1 LIFSAFRH
9 RNNAF
14 WGNKLYAAHENSLFG
29 SLNFQKTIGAH
40 SIASGISFV
49 NDQLDESF
57 NDANYQQHERVPGA
71 YIKYTWKGYDKIT
84 AMAGFRYDHHNL
96 YGNFYTPR
104 FHVKYLWTPST
115 TIRLSVGKGYR
126 SSRIFT
132 ENLVILASSKQLTI
146 FEPPKVEQAWNYG
159 IQFSKD
165 ISLGDHRPVTLIVDF
180 FRTTFQ
186 NRVIVDSEQKAEKIY
201 IYNLKGRAFSNSF
214 QLEMNATLFSGM
226 EAILA
231 WR

>member
-1 LIFSAFRH
+1 M
-9 RNNAF
+9 
-14 WGNKLYAAHENSLFG
+14 
-29 SLNFQKTIGAH
+29 
-40 SIASGISFV
+40 